1 MGVVGRLLALFWG
14 GAGTADGDRG
24 LNVWEDE
31 AARRL
36 EAKGYKI
43 LARNVRTRRSDLDIV
58 ALDGCD
64 VVFVEVKARAS
75 DDFGGP
81 AEAIDRKK
89 RMRLVSAA
97 KEFLV
102 REHWFDRPCRFD
114 AVLIWIDS
122 SPLRIEHIVNAFG
135 EGE

>member
-1 MGVVGRLLALFWG
+1 VGLLGRLVALVKG
-14 GAGTADGDRG
+14 GAAGAAANRG
-24 LNVWEDE
+24 ANVWEDE

-36 EAKGYKI
+36 ETEGYRI

-81 AEAIDRKK
+81 AEAVDRNK
-89 RMRLVSAA
+89 RRRLVSAA
-97 KEFLV
+97 KETIV
-102 REHWFDRPCRFD
+102 REGWHDRPCRFD
-114 AVLIWIDS
+114 VVLIWIDTE
-122 SPLRIEHIVNAFG
+122 PLRVEHIVNAFG